1 MGSLT
6 FSEILTIVVI
16 ILIVFG
22 PNRLPELA
30 RRAGRMLS
38 SVRESTR
45 EIRAELQEEYRE
57 SLADLEAA
65 KQDLKAARE
74 ELASVASEV
83 SEELEGVAS
92 EVSEELASV
101 ASEVSEELEGVA
113 SEVSEEIKDPNG
125 RSQAQ
130 SVGSVSQTDER
141 SGAQSPNALEEKRRT
156 AATGPASSE
165 NILAEETEK

>member
-83 SEELEGVAS
+83 SEELEGVA
-92 EVSEELASV
+92 
-101 ASEVSEELEGVA
+101 
-113 SEVSEEIKDPNG
+113 
-125 RSQAQ
+125 
-130 SVGSVSQTDER
+130 
-141 SGAQSPNALEEKRRT
+141 
-156 AATGPASSE
+156 
-165 NILAEETEK
+165 

>member
-92 EVSEELASV
+92 EVSEEL
-101 ASEVSEELEGVA
+101 EGVA